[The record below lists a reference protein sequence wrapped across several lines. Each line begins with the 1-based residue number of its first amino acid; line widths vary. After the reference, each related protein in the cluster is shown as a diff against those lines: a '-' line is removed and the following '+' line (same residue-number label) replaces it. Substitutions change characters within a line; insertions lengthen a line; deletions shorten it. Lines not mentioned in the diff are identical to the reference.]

1 MKILL
6 KSFIDFFKDDGPI
19 LAGALSYFFI
29 MALFP
34 FCLFLISIFGYFLGE
49 NKAFYDY
56 FLKELL
62 YFFPQSTF
70 EITKELKT
78 IITYQRI
85 GIVTLIIYGLFSY
98 QLFAA
103 LDRSINLIFKQQ
115 AKRSFYISV
124 LLSFLIATLI
134 FVLLILSFSATTII
148 SMLKYLNI
156 FFPNLIINT
165 ITKILIGF
173 IVPMLLVFLMATSI
187 YIILPKKKVM
197 LENALLGGLFTSIF
211 FESAKHLFTFYFAL
225 KLSDLGTIYGPLSVF
240 VLFILWIYYSASILL
255 IGGEVVHNLEEK
267 RKKEI
272 HLIIPL

>member
-6 KSFIDFFKDDGPI
+6 KSFIDFFKDDGPM

-103 LDRSINLIFKQQ
+103 LDRAINLIFKQQ

-156 FFPNLIINT
+156 FFPKLIIKT

-173 IVPMLLVFLMATSI
+173 IVPMLLVFLMAASI
-187 YIILPKKKVM
+187 YIILPKKKVI
-197 LENALLGGLFTSIF
+197 LRNAIWGGLFTSMF
-211 FESAKHLFTFYFAL
+211 FEAAKYIFTFYFAL

-267 RKKEI
+267 RKK
-272 HLIIPL
+272 